1 MTDYKTQIRNHS
13 PNTINLPAPKNY
25 VHRTLFIQ
33 PNSTATIAFSDKA
46 YILSGY
52 ERITYK
58 KSGKI
63 ETKRRDGFKRD
74 LEFPVVRFLNDGNTE
89 TEVLR
94 VADHDAQ
101 VLPRGIEVVR
111 HVPIHSH
118 FADYESVTIAKQK
131 ERYVP
136 EYNTGQL
143 KKELVQNI
151 QYRKRPQKDL
161 DRLKKMREASYLKSV
176 GLG

>member
-33 PNSTATIAFSDKA
+33 PNATVTISFRDEA

-58 KSGKI
+58 KSGKV
-63 ETKRRDGFKRD
+63 ETKQRAGFKRD
-74 LEFPVVRFLNDGNTE
+74 LEFPVVCFLNDGNTE

-94 VADHDAQ
+94 IADHDAQ
-101 VLPRGIEVVR
+101 ILPRGIEVVR

-131 ERYVP
+131 ECYVP
-136 EYNTGQL
+136 EYNTGNL
-143 KKELVQNI
+143 KRELRQNI

-161 DRLKKMREASYLKSV
+161 DRLKKMRERSYLKSV